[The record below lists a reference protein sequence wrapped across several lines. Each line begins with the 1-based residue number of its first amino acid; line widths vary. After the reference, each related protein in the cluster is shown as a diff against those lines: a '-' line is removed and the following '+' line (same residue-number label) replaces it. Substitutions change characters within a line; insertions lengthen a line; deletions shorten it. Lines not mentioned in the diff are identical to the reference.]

1 MPIVCNVPFFVFKQ
15 DIIKKMA
22 GENCPIK
29 MAIGVQVDEE
39 LGVNSDDLVE
49 WAKEALADQETS
61 DRPAVNWTRD
71 SYASF
76 IADLKS
82 HGSGSKKQAAA
93 LYYRLHY
100 HLADLSYAD
109 NVDRL
114 VFGKPYRELFPTPV
128 FEDIGHAPNLRLPV
142 SGSTL
147 HYASTATQVLGR
159 DTQVEQL
166 ARFLGDRKEKNFRWL
181 QLAGVGGQGKSRLA
195 YELVKAH
202 IHDWYAGFLSAG
214 DLQAF
219 SEHWD
224 EWQVGKPTLIVID
237 YVLGQEDEVGKALRS
252 LANPARTFAQ
262 PVRLLL
268 IERQRWDRG
277 GLEKPATA
285 QATDDASI
293 TKFQLSSGGHAEWFL
308 KLCGDGN
315 GFNGDIAACRS
326 KVGNGVVEL
335 TTLTPD
341 QLADITADVM
351 RRRGVDRTFGD
362 HWRNEVKATLARI
375 DTSGRPL
382 FAYFL
387 AVALSDG
394 ASGVE
399 PRDGEP
405 EWTRE
410 RLLSHVLDRER
421 IRRWTA
427 IFGRDATLPGSDT
440 PEMHLALLAT
450 MIGGYDNAAMR
461 RRLPQQWLA
470 RFDRATLERANV
482 IVETP
487 RGTGAPLAG
496 IVWPLQPDILGEWFV
511 LSSLTGGFIETEAL
525 CEAAWKCSSA
535 LFAAFLQRCTQDF
548 PLRAETHELLNAPL
562 PDDAARAAYRAVS
575 AVMMARLIEG
585 KCETFPLQLMEQLEA
600 AAIDDEDAA
609 AQVVLGYCKSVGIGF
624 EKNEEAGFALTKAAA
639 QSGHAAAMFILGAY
653 YEEGIGI
660 EVDLEEA
667 ARLYRKAA
675 EAGYTAAMFLLG
687 VCHENGTGVAVDP
700 EEAVRWYRKAA
711 EAGDAAAMHNL
722 GICHENGTGVAVDP
736 EEAVRWYRTAAEAG
750 NVAAMFQ
757 LGVCQ
762 QEGTGVE
769 ADPDAAVHWYQK
781 AAATEYADAMFNL
794 GFCFMRAVGV
804 EVAFEEAVRWYRKAA
819 EAGHPAA
826 MYNLGVCHENGIGVE
841 PASQEAVRWYRLAA
855 ESGEADAMFKLGA
868 CQQKGT
874 GVEADPEE
882 AVRWYRKAAEA
893 GHADAMFNLSIC
905 YHEGIGSETD
915 PQEAV
920 RWLRQAAEADHAD
933 AMCGLGICYHEGR
946 GVEAD
951 PQEAVRWYRKAAEA
965 DHAAAMCN
973 LGICYHE
980 GTGVAVD
987 PEEAVRWYRKAAK
1000 AGHAPAMFN
1009 LSIWYHQGMGIEADH
1024 EEAVR
1029 WYRKAAEAGVAD
1041 AMFNLGVCYQRG
1053 MGVALDPEEAV
1064 RWYRKAAEAGDADAM
1079 VTLGACYQQ
1088 GMGIEADS
1096 EEAERWYL
1104 KAKEAGGAGLRV

>member
-1 MPIVCNVPFFVFKQ
+1 
-15 DIIKKMA
+15 MA
-22 GENCPIK
+22 GEDCPIK

-159 DTQVEQL
+159 GTQVEQL
-166 ARFLGDRKEKNFRWL
+166 ESFLGDRKEKNFRWL

-202 IHDWYAGFLSAG
+202 THDWYAGFLSAG

-326 KVGNGVVEL
+326 KVGNGVIEL
-335 TTLTPD
+335 TTLKPD
-341 QLADITADVM
+341 ELADITADVM
-351 RRRGVDRTFGD
+351 RQRGVDRTFGD

-427 IFGRDATLPGSDT
+427 IFGRDAPLPGSDT

-450 MIGGYDNAAMR
+450 MIGGYDNTAMR
-461 RRLPQQWLA
+461 QRLPQEWLA

-482 IVETP
+482 IVDTP

-511 LSSLTGGFIETEAL
+511 LSSVTGGFIETEAL
-525 CEAAWKCSSA
+525 CEAAWKCSPA
-535 LFAAFLQRCTQDF
+535 LFSAFLQRCAQDF
-548 PLRAETHELLNAPL
+548 PLRAETYELLNAPL
-562 PDDAARAAYRAVS
+562 SDDAACAAYRAAS
-575 AVMMARLIEG
+575 ARMMLGLIEG
-585 KCETFPLQLMEQLEA
+585 KCETFPLQVLEQLEA
-600 AAIDDEDAA
+600 AAFVDENPE
-609 AQVVLGYCKSVGIGF
+609 AQALLGYCKLVGVGF
-624 EKNEEAGFALTKAAA
+624 EKKTEEAFGLLKAAA
-639 QSGHAAAMFILGAY
+639 ESGNIRAM
-653 YEEGIGI
+653 
-660 EVDLEEA
+660 
-667 ARLYRKAA
+667 
-675 EAGYTAAMFLLG
+675 
-687 VCHENGTGVAVDP
+687 N
-700 EEAVRWYRKAA
+700 
-711 EAGDAAAMHNL
+711 
-722 GICHENGTGVAVDP
+722 
-736 EEAVRWYRTAAEAG
+736 
-750 NVAAMFQ
+750 
-757 LGVCQ
+757 
-762 QEGTGVE
+762 
-769 ADPDAAVHWYQK
+769 
-781 AAATEYADAMFNL
+781 NL
-794 GFCFMRAVGV
+794 GFC
-804 EVAFEEAVRWYRKAA
+804 Y
-819 EAGHPAA
+819 HQ
-826 MYNLGVCHENGIGVE
+826 GI
-841 PASQEAVRWYRLAA
+841 
-855 ESGEADAMFKLGA
+855 
-868 CQQKGT
+868 
-874 GVEADPEE
+874 
-882 AVRWYRKAAEA
+882 
-893 GHADAMFNLSIC
+893 
-905 YHEGIGSETD
+905 
-915 PQEAV
+915 
-920 RWLRQAAEADHAD
+920 
-933 AMCGLGICYHEGR
+933 

-965 DHAAAMCN
+965 EHVSAMFS
-973 LGICYHE
+973 LGFCYHQGLVVE
-980 GTGVAVD
+980 AD
-987 PEEAVRWYRKAAK
+987 PQEAVRWYHKAAE
-1000 AGHAPAMFN
+1000 AGHADAMAH
-1009 LSIWYHQGMGIEADH
+1009 LGDHYAQGIGVEANPD
-1024 EEAVR
+1024 EAVR
-1029 WYRKAAEAGVAD
+1029 WYRKAAEAEHVS
-1041 AMFNLGVCYQRG
+1041 AMFSLGLCYRQG
-1053 MGVALDPEEAV
+1053 IGVEADPEEAV
-1064 RWYRKAAEAGDADAM
+1064 RWYRLAAEAGQADATFNLGVCYHQGMGVEADPEEAVRWFREAAEAEHVSAMFNLGIFYLKGLGVEADPEEAVRWFREAAAAGQADAM
-1079 VTLGACYQQ
+1079 VNLGVCYQK
-1088 GMGIEADS
+1088 GLGVEADPEEVVRWFREAAEAEHIS
-1096 EEAERWYL
+1096 AMFNLGLCYLQGIGVEADPEEAVRWFREAAAAGNAAAMNNLGYCYEHGIGVVSDLAEAERWYR
-1104 KAKEAGGAGLRV
+1104 KAKEAGGAGAKG